1 MVITENKLMTN
12 KLSNTRNM
20 GFIAHIDAGKTS
32 VSECVLFYTGR
43 THKAGNIDD
52 GNTVLDW
59 MAQERE
65 RGVTIVSAATS
76 CEWNGFDINIIDTPG
91 HVDFTA
97 EVERSLRVLDGA
109 VVVLDSVAGVQPQSE
124 TVWRQANKYNVPRMV
139 FVNKMDKIGADF
151 DRATQTLIDRLSA
164 NPVPIQIPIGAEDK
178 FEGIIDLVEQKAIY
192 YKIGDDQG
200 HIDKVTDIPEDLKSK
215 AEEYRSNLIEKVAE
229 NDEAFL
235 EIVFSGE
242 EFDNQTFKNAIRRVT
257 ISNSI
262 IPIMCGT
269 ALKRKAIQPMLDAIG
284 EYLPS
289 PLDVPSVSGKE
300 YRGEADQTRKA
311 DDNEPFAAL
320 AFKTVSDPY
329 IGRLIYF
336 RVYSGSIDAGAG
348 VLNTIT
354 GKKERMGRIVKMHAD
369 DREEIKSVRA
379 GDIAAA
385 VGLKDTSTGHTIC
398 DENQPIILENITFPE
413 PVVAVSVEPKMKSDK
428 DKLQEALLKMAEEDP
443 TFKVSYNDE
452 TAETLISGMGEF
464 HLEIMVDRMKR
475 ELNVECNTGKPQ
487 VAYRETI
494 TSNSGAEGKFIRQSG
509 GRGQYGH
516 CVLEVEPKER
526 GSGFEFV
533 DSIKGGAIPRQYIP
547 AVRKGIIEG
556 LTSGNLLGYPVVD
569 IKVNLIDGSFHDVDS
584 SEVAFTIA
592 GSMAVKDAIKKGNPV
607 ALEPIM
613 KIEVTTP
620 GDFLGEVIGDLNRRR
635 GQVSETT
642 SITDTQIIKASVPLG
657 ESFGYANTLR
667 SLTQGRASFSME
679 FERYD
684 ELPKSILKGKME
696 DQGK

>member
-1 MVITENKLMTN
+1 MTIN
-12 KLSNTRNM
+12 LEKTRNM

-43 THKAGNIDD
+43 THKAGTIDD

-76 CEWNGFDINIIDTPG
+76 CEWNGYDINIIDTPG

-124 TVWRQANKYNVPRMV
+124 TVWRQANKYNVPRMI
-139 FVNKMDKIGADF
+139 FVNKMDKIGANF
-151 DRATQTLIDRLSA
+151 DYAIQTTIDRLSA
-164 NPVPIQIPIGAEDK
+164 NPVPIQMPIGAEDK

-192 YKIGDDQG
+192 YKIGDDEG
-200 HIDKVTDIPEDLKSK
+200 HIDKVTEIPEDLKSK

-229 NDEAFL
+229 NDEEFL
-235 EIVFSGE
+235 EVVFSGE
-242 EFDNQTFKNAIRRVT
+242 EFDDQTFKNAIRRVT
-257 ISNSI
+257 ISNAI
-262 IPIMCGT
+262 IPVMCGT

-289 PLDVPSVSGKE
+289 PLDVPAVTGKE
-300 YRGEADQTRKA
+300 YRGESDKIRKA
-311 DDNEPFAAL
+311 DSKEPFAAL

-369 DREEIKSVRA
+369 DREEIKSVSA

-398 DENQPIILENITFPE
+398 DESQPIILEQITFPE
-413 PVVAVSVEPKMKSDK
+413 PVVAVSVEPKLKSDK
-428 DKLQEALLKMAEEDP
+428 DKLQEALLKMADEDP

-494 TSNSGAEGKFIRQSG
+494 TTSANAEGKFIRQSG

-516 CVLEVEPKER
+516 CEIEIEPQKS
-526 GSGFEFV
+526 GAGFEFV
-533 DSIKGGAIPRQYIP
+533 DSIKGGAIPREYIP

-556 LTSGNLLGYPVVD
+556 LNSGHLLGYPIVD
-569 IKVNLIDGSFHDVDS
+569 VKVNLVDGSFHDVDS

-592 GSMAVKDAIKKGNPV
+592 GSMAVKAAVKKGAPV

-635 GQVSETT
+635 GMVSETNT
-642 SITDTQIIKASVPLG
+642 QSDTQIIKGSVPLG

-679 FERYD
+679 FEKY
-684 ELPKSILKGKME
+684 EQLPKSILKEKME
-696 DQGK
+696 DQGTANG

>member
-1 MVITENKLMTN
+1 MTD

-229 NDEAFL
+229 NDEDFL

-413 PVVAVSVEPKMKSDK
+413 PVVSVSVEPKMKSDK

-494 TSNSGAEGKFIRQSG
+494 TSNSEAEGKFIRQSG

-516 CVLEVEPKER
+516 CVLEVEPKES

-533 DSIKGGAIPRQYIP
+533 DSIKGGSIPREYIP

-556 LTSGNLLGYPVVD
+556 LTTGNLLGYPVVD

-592 GSMAVKDAIKKGNPV
+592 GSMAVKDAIRKGNPV

-642 SITDTQIIKASVPLG
+642 SITDTQIIKGSVPLG

-684 ELPKSILKGKME
+684 QLPKSILKGKME

>member
-1 MVITENKLMTN
+1 MTVN
-12 KLSNTRNM
+12 LEKTRNM

-43 THKAGNIDD
+43 THKAGTIDD

-76 CEWNGFDINIIDTPG
+76 CEWNGYDINIIDTPG

-124 TVWRQANKYNVPRMV
+124 TVWRQANKYNVPRMI
-139 FVNKMDKIGADF
+139 FVNKMDKIGANF
-151 DRATQTLIDRLSA
+151 DYAIQTTVDRLSA
-164 NPVPIQIPIGAEDK
+164 NPVPIQMPIGAEDK

-192 YKIGDDQG
+192 YKIGDDEG
-200 HIDKVTDIPEDLKSK
+200 HIDKVTEIPEELKSK

-229 NDEAFL
+229 NDEDFL
-235 EIVFSGE
+235 EVVFSGD
-242 EFDNQTFKNAIRRVT
+242 EFDDQTFKNAIRRVT
-257 ISNSI
+257 ISNAI
-262 IPIMCGT
+262 IPVMCGT
-269 ALKRKAIQPMLDAIG
+269 ALKRKAIQPMHDAIG

-289 PLDVPSVSGKE
+289 PLDVPAVTGKE
-300 YRGEADQTRKA
+300 YRGESDKVRKA
-311 DDNEPFAAL
+311 DSEEPFAAL

-369 DREEIKSVRA
+369 DREEIKSVSA

-398 DENQPIILENITFPE
+398 DESQPIILEQITFPE
-413 PVVAVSVEPKMKSDK
+413 PVVAVSVEPKLKSDK
-428 DKLQEALLKMAEEDP
+428 DKLQEALLKMADEDP

-494 TSNSGAEGKFIRQSG
+494 TTSANAEGKFIRQSG

-516 CVLEVEPKER
+516 CEIEIEPQKS
-526 GSGFEFV
+526 GAGFEFV
-533 DSIKGGAIPRQYIP
+533 DSIKGGAIPREYIP

-556 LTSGNLLGYPVVD
+556 LNSGHLLGYPIVD
-569 IKVNLIDGSFHDVDS
+569 VKVNLVDGSFHDVDS

-592 GSMAVKDAIKKGNPV
+592 GSMAVKAAVRKGAPV

-635 GQVSETT
+635 GMVSETNT
-642 SITDTQIIKASVPLG
+642 QSDTQIIKGSVPLG

-679 FERYD
+679 FEKY
-684 ELPKSILKGKME
+684 EQLPKSILKEKME
-696 DQGK
+696 DQGTANG

>member
-1 MVITENKLMTN
+1 MAVNLAK
-12 KLSNTRNM
+12 TRNM

-43 THKAGNIDD
+43 THKAGTIDD

-76 CEWNGFDINIIDTPG
+76 CEWNGYDINIIDTPG

-124 TVWRQANKYNVPRMV
+124 TVWRQANKYNVPRMI
-139 FVNKMDKIGADF
+139 FINKMDKIGANF
-151 DRATQTLIDRLSA
+151 DYAIQTTVDRLSA
-164 NPVPIQIPIGAEDK
+164 NPVPIQMPIGAEDK
-178 FEGIIDLVEQKAIY
+178 FEGIIDLIEQKAIY

-200 HIDKVTDIPEDLKSK
+200 HIDKVTEIPDELKSK

-229 NDEAFL
+229 NDEEFL
-235 EIVFSGE
+235 EVVFSGE
-242 EFDNQTFKNAIRRVT
+242 EFDDQIFKDAIRRVT
-257 ISNSI
+257 ISNAI
-262 IPIMCGT
+262 IPVMCGT

-289 PLDVPSVSGKE
+289 PIDVPAVTGKE
-300 YRGEADQTRKA
+300 YRGESDKVRKA
-311 DDNEPFAAL
+311 DSEEPFAAL

-369 DREEIKSVRA
+369 DREEIKSVSA

-398 DENQPIILENITFPE
+398 DESQPIILEQITFPE
-413 PVVAVSVEPKMKSDK
+413 PVVAVSVEPKLKSDK
-428 DKLQEALLKMAEEDP
+428 DKLQEALLKMADEDP

-494 TSNSGAEGKFIRQSG
+494 TTSANAEGKFIRQSG

-516 CVLEVEPKER
+516 CEIEIEPQKS
-526 GSGFEFV
+526 GAGFEFV
-533 DSIKGGAIPRQYIP
+533 DSIKGGAIPREYIP

-556 LTSGNLLGYPVVD
+556 LNSGQLLGYPIVD
-569 IKVNLIDGSFHDVDS
+569 IKVNLVDGSFHDVDS

-592 GSMAVKDAIKKGNPV
+592 GSMAVKAAVRKGAPV

-635 GQVSETT
+635 GMVSETNT
-642 SITDTQIIKASVPLG
+642 VSDSQIIKGSVPLG

-679 FERYD
+679 FEKY
-684 ELPKSILKGKME
+684 EQLPKSILKGKME
-696 DQGK
+696 EQGTGNG

>member
-1 MVITENKLMTN
+1 MAINLEK
-12 KLSNTRNM
+12 TRNM

-43 THKAGNIDD
+43 THKAGTIDD

-76 CEWNGFDINIIDTPG
+76 CEWNGYDINIIDTPG

-139 FVNKMDKIGADF
+139 FINKMDKIGANF
-151 DRATQTLIDRLSA
+151 DYAIQTTIDRLSA
-164 NPVPIQIPIGAEDK
+164 NPVPIQMPIGAEDK
-178 FEGIIDLVEQKAIY
+178 FEGVIDLVEQKAIY

-200 HIDKVTDIPEDLKSK
+200 HIDKVTDIPDDLKDK

-229 NDEAFL
+229 NDEEFL

-242 EFDNQTFKNAIRRVT
+242 EFDAQTFKDAIRRVT
-257 ISNSI
+257 ISNAI
-262 IPIMCGT
+262 IPVMCGT
-269 ALKRKAIQPMLDAIG
+269 ALKRKAVQPMLDAIG
-284 EYLPS
+284 DYLPS
-289 PLDVPSVSGKE
+289 PLDVPAVTGKV
-300 YRGEADQTRKA
+300 YRGETDETRKA
-311 DDNEPFAAL
+311 DSEEPFAAL

-369 DREEIKSVRA
+369 DREEIKSVSA

-398 DENQPIILENITFPE
+398 DENKPIILEQITFPE

-428 DKLQEALLKMAEEDP
+428 DKLQEALLKMADEDP

-494 TSNSGAEGKFIRQSG
+494 TAPANAEGKFIRQSG

-516 CVLEVEPKER
+516 CVIEVEPQKS

-533 DSIKGGAIPRQYIP
+533 DSIKGGAIPREYIP

-556 LTSGNLLGYPVVD
+556 LNSGNLLGYPVVD
-569 IKVNLIDGSFHDVDS
+569 IKVNLVDGSFHDVDS

-592 GSMAVKDAIKKGNPV
+592 GSMAVKAAIKKGSPV

-635 GQVSETT
+635 GMVSETNT
-642 SITDTQIIKASVPLG
+642 QSDTQIIKGSVPLG

-679 FERYD
+679 FEKYE

-696 DQGK
+696 EQGN

>member
-1 MVITENKLMTN
+1 MTVN
-12 KLSNTRNM
+12 LEKTRNM

-43 THKAGNIDD
+43 THKAGTIDD

-76 CEWNGFDINIIDTPG
+76 CEWNGYDINIIDTPG

-124 TVWRQANKYNVPRMV
+124 TVWRQANKYNVPRMI
-139 FVNKMDKIGADF
+139 FVNKMDKIGANF
-151 DRATQTLIDRLSA
+151 DYAIQTTVDRLSA
-164 NPVPIQIPIGAEDK
+164 NPVPIQMPIGAEDK

-192 YKIGDDQG
+192 YKIGDDEG
-200 HIDKVTDIPEDLKSK
+200 HIDKVTEIPEDLKSK

-229 NDEAFL
+229 NDEEFL
-235 EIVFSGE
+235 EVVFSGE
-242 EFDNQTFKNAIRRVT
+242 EFDAQTFKNAIRRVT
-257 ISNSI
+257 ISNAI
-262 IPIMCGT
+262 IPVMCGT

-289 PLDVPSVSGKE
+289 PLDVPAVTGKE
-300 YRGEADQTRKA
+300 YRGESDKVRKA
-311 DDNEPFAAL
+311 DSEEPFAAL

-369 DREEIKSVRA
+369 DREEIKSVSA

-398 DENQPIILENITFPE
+398 DESQPIILEQITFPE
-413 PVVAVSVEPKMKSDK
+413 PVVAVSVEPKLKSDK
-428 DKLQEALLKMAEEDP
+428 DKLQEALLKMADEDP

-494 TSNSGAEGKFIRQSG
+494 TTSANAEGKFIRQSG

-516 CVLEVEPKER
+516 CEIEIEPQKS
-526 GSGFEFV
+526 GAGFEFV
-533 DSIKGGAIPRQYIP
+533 DSIKGGAIPREYIP

-556 LTSGNLLGYPVVD
+556 LNSGHLLGYPIVD
-569 IKVNLIDGSFHDVDS
+569 VKVNLVDGSFHDVDS

-592 GSMAVKDAIKKGNPV
+592 GSMAVKAAVKKGAPV

-635 GQVSETT
+635 GMVSETNT
-642 SITDTQIIKASVPLG
+642 QSDTQIIKGSVPLG

-679 FERYD
+679 FEKY
-684 ELPKSILKGKME
+684 EQLPKSILKEKME
-696 DQGK
+696 DQGTANG

>member
-1 MVITENKLMTN
+1 MSANLAK
-12 KLSNTRNM
+12 TRNM

-76 CEWNGFDINIIDTPG
+76 CEWNGYDINIIDTPG

-139 FVNKMDKIGADF
+139 FINKMDKIGANF
-151 DRATQTLIDRLSA
+151 DLATQTLVDRLRA
-164 NPVPIQIPIGAEDK
+164 NPVAIQIPIGSEDK
-178 FEGIIDLVEQKAIY
+178 FEGIVDLVEQKAIY

-200 HIDKVTDIPEDLKSK
+200 HIDKVTEIPEDLKNK
-215 AEEYRSNLIEKVAE
+215 ADEYRAKLIEKVAE
-229 NDEAFL
+229 NDEKFL
-235 EIVFSGE
+235 EVVFSGE
-242 EFDNQTFKNAIRRVT
+242 KFNAETFKSAIRRVT

-262 IPIMCGT
+262 IPVMCGT
-269 ALKRKAIQPMLDAIG
+269 ALKRKAVQPMLDAIG
-284 EYLPS
+284 DYLPS
-289 PLDVPSVSGKE
+289 PLDVPSVTGKE
-300 YRGEADQTRKA
+300 YRGESDQIRKA
-311 DDNEPFAAL
+311 DINEPFAAL

-336 RVYSGSIDAGAG
+336 RVYSGTINAGAG
-348 VLNTIT
+348 VLNTVT

-369 DREEIKSVRA
+369 DREEIKSVSA
-379 GDIAAA
+379 GDIACA

-398 DENQPIILENITFPE
+398 DENQPIILEKITFPE
-413 PVVAVSVEPKMKSDK
+413 PVVSVSVEPKLKSDK
-428 DKLQEALLKMAEEDP
+428 DKLQEALLKMADEDP

-494 TSNSGAEGKFIRQSG
+494 TTSSKAEGKFIRQSG

-516 CVLEVEPKER
+516 CVIEVEPQK
-526 GSGFEFV
+526 GGKGFEFV
-533 DSIKGGAIPRQYIP
+533 DSIKGGSIPREYIP

-556 LTSGNLLGYPVVD
+556 LTSGALLGYPVVD
-569 IKVNLIDGSFHDVDS
+569 VKVNLIDGSFHDVDS

-592 GSMAVKDAIKKGNPV
+592 GSMAVKAAVRKGSPV
-607 ALEPIM
+607 VLEPIM

-620 GDFLGEVIGDLNRRR
+620 SDFLGEVIGDLNRRR
-635 GQVSETT
+635 GLVSETNT
-642 SITDTQIIKASVPLG
+642 QSNTQIIKGSVPLG

-679 FERYD
+679 FEKYYQ
-684 ELPKSILKGKME
+684 LPKSILKGKME
-696 DQGK
+696 EQGVK

>member
-1 MVITENKLMTN
+1 MAINLEK
-12 KLSNTRNM
+12 TRNM

-43 THKAGNIDD
+43 THKAGTIDD

-76 CEWNGFDINIIDTPG
+76 CEWNGYDINIIDTPG

-139 FVNKMDKIGADF
+139 FINKMDKIGANF
-151 DRATQTLIDRLSA
+151 DYAIQTTIDRLSA
-164 NPVPIQIPIGAEDK
+164 NPVPIQMPIGAEDK
-178 FEGIIDLVEQKAIY
+178 FEGVIDLVEQKAIY

-200 HIDKVTDIPEDLKSK
+200 HIDKVTDIPEDLKDK

-229 NDEAFL
+229 NDEEFL

-242 EFDNQTFKNAIRRVT
+242 EFDAQTFKDAIRRVT
-257 ISNSI
+257 ISNAI
-262 IPIMCGT
+262 IPVMCGT
-269 ALKRKAIQPMLDAIG
+269 ALKRKAVQPMLDAIG
-284 EYLPS
+284 DYLPS
-289 PLDVPSVSGKE
+289 PLDVPAVTGKV
-300 YRGEADQTRKA
+300 YRGETDETRKA
-311 DDNEPFAAL
+311 DSKEPFAAL

-369 DREEIKSVRA
+369 DREEIKSVSA

-398 DENQPIILENITFPE
+398 DESKPIILEQITFPE

-428 DKLQEALLKMAEEDP
+428 DKLQEALLKMADEDP

-494 TSNSGAEGKFIRQSG
+494 TSPANAEGKFIRQSG

-516 CVLEVEPKER
+516 CVIEVEPQKS

-533 DSIKGGAIPRQYIP
+533 DSIKGGAIPREYIP

-556 LTSGNLLGYPVVD
+556 LNSGNLLGYPVVD
-569 IKVNLIDGSFHDVDS
+569 IKVNLVDGSFHDVDS

-592 GSMAVKDAIKKGNPV
+592 GSMAVKAAIKKGSPV

-635 GQVSETT
+635 GMVSETST
-642 SITDTQIIKASVPLG
+642 QSDTQIIKGSVPLG

-679 FERYD
+679 FEKYE

-696 DQGK
+696 EQGN

>member
-1 MVITENKLMTN
+1 MSANLAK
-12 KLSNTRNM
+12 TRNM

-76 CEWNGFDINIIDTPG
+76 CEWNGYDINIIDTPG

-139 FVNKMDKIGADF
+139 FINKMDKIGADF
-151 DRATQTLIDRLSA
+151 DLASQTLIDRLRA
-164 NPVPIQIPIGAEDK
+164 NPVAIQIPIGSEDK
-178 FEGIIDLVEQKAIY
+178 FEGIVDLVEQKAIY

-200 HIDKVTDIPEDLKSK
+200 HIDKVTEIPEDLKNK
-215 AEEYRSNLIEKVAE
+215 ADEYRAKLIEKVAE
-229 NDEAFL
+229 NDEKFL
-235 EIVFSGE
+235 EVVFSGE
-242 EFDNQTFKNAIRRVT
+242 EFDAETFKGAIRRVT

-262 IPIMCGT
+262 IPVMCGT
-269 ALKRKAIQPMLDAIG
+269 ALKRKAVQPMLDAIG
-284 EYLPS
+284 DYLPS
-289 PLDVPSVSGKE
+289 PLDVPSVTGKE
-300 YRGEADQTRKA
+300 YRGESDQIRKA
-311 DDNEPFAAL
+311 DINEPFAAL

-336 RVYSGSIDAGAG
+336 RVYSGTINAGAG
-348 VLNTIT
+348 VLNTVT

-369 DREEIKSVRA
+369 DREEIKSVSA
-379 GDIAAA
+379 GDIACA

-398 DENQPIILENITFPE
+398 DENQPIILEKITFPE
-413 PVVAVSVEPKMKSDK
+413 PVVAVSVEPKLKSDK
-428 DKLQEALLKMAEEDP
+428 DKLQEALLKMADEDP

-494 TSNSGAEGKFIRQSG
+494 TTSSKAEGKFIRQSG

-516 CVLEVEPKER
+516 CVIEVEPQK
-526 GSGFEFV
+526 GGKGFEFV
-533 DSIKGGAIPRQYIP
+533 DSIKGGSIPREYIP

-556 LTSGNLLGYPVVD
+556 LTSGALLGYPVVD
-569 IKVNLIDGSFHDVDS
+569 VKVNLIDGSFHDVDS

-592 GSMAVKDAIKKGNPV
+592 GSMAVKAAVRKGSPV
-607 ALEPIM
+607 VLEPIM

-620 GDFLGEVIGDLNRRR
+620 SDFLGEVIGDLNRRR
-635 GQVSETT
+635 GLVSETNT
-642 SITDTQIIKASVPLG
+642 QSNTQIIKGSVPLG

-679 FERYD
+679 FEKYYQ
-684 ELPKSILKGKME
+684 LPKSILKGKME
-696 DQGK
+696 EQGVK

>member
-1 MVITENKLMTN
+1 MAINLEK
-12 KLSNTRNM
+12 TRNM

-43 THKAGNIDD
+43 THKAGTIDD

-59 MAQERE
+59 MEQERE

-76 CEWNGFDINIIDTPG
+76 CEWNGYDINIIDTPG

-139 FVNKMDKIGADF
+139 FINKMDKIGANF
-151 DRATQTLIDRLSA
+151 DYAIQTTIDRLSA
-164 NPVPIQIPIGAEDK
+164 NPVPIQMPIGAEDK
-178 FEGIIDLVEQKAIY
+178 FEGVIDLVEQKAIY

-200 HIDKVTDIPEDLKSK
+200 HIDKVTDIPEDLKDK

-229 NDEAFL
+229 NDEEFL

-242 EFDNQTFKNAIRRVT
+242 EFDAQTFKDAIRRVT
-257 ISNSI
+257 ISNAI
-262 IPIMCGT
+262 IPVMCGT
-269 ALKRKAIQPMLDAIG
+269 ALKRKAVQPMLDAIG
-284 EYLPS
+284 DYLPS
-289 PLDVPSVSGKE
+289 PLDVPSVTGKV
-300 YRGEADQTRKA
+300 YRGETDETRKA
-311 DDNEPFAAL
+311 DSEEPFAAL

-369 DREEIKSVRA
+369 DREEIKTVSA

-398 DENQPIILENITFPE
+398 DESKPIILEQITFPE

-428 DKLQEALLKMAEEDP
+428 DKLQEALLKMADEDP

-494 TSNSGAEGKFIRQSG
+494 TSPANAEGKFIRQSG

-516 CVLEVEPKER
+516 CVIEVEPQKS

-533 DSIKGGAIPRQYIP
+533 DSIKGGAIPREYIP

-556 LTSGNLLGYPVVD
+556 LNSGNLLGYPVVD
-569 IKVNLIDGSFHDVDS
+569 IKVNLVDGSFHDVDS

-592 GSMAVKDAIKKGNPV
+592 GSMAVKAAIKKGSPV

-635 GQVSETT
+635 GMVSETNT
-642 SITDTQIIKASVPLG
+642 QSDTQIIKGSVPLG

-679 FERYD
+679 FEKYE

-696 DQGK
+696 EQGN

>member
-1 MVITENKLMTN
+1 MVITENKLMTT

-59 MAQERE
+59 MAQEKE

-229 NDEAFL
+229 NDEDFL

-413 PVVAVSVEPKMKSDK
+413 PVVSVSVEPKMKSDK

-494 TSNSGAEGKFIRQSG
+494 TSKSDAEGKFIRQSG

-516 CVLEVEPKER
+516 CVLEVEPKES

-533 DSIKGGAIPRQYIP
+533 DSIKGGSIPREYIP

-556 LTSGNLLGYPVVD
+556 LTTGNLLGYPVVD

-592 GSMAVKDAIKKGNPV
+592 GSMAVKDAIRKGNPV

-642 SITDTQIIKASVPLG
+642 SITDTQIIKGSVPLG

-684 ELPKSILKGKME
+684 QLPKSILKGKME

>member
-1 MVITENKLMTN
+1 MTVN
-12 KLSNTRNM
+12 LEKTRNM

-43 THKAGNIDD
+43 THKAGTIDD

-76 CEWNGFDINIIDTPG
+76 CEWNGYDINIIDTPG

-124 TVWRQANKYNVPRMV
+124 TVWRQANKYNVPRMI
-139 FVNKMDKIGADF
+139 FVNKMDKIGANF
-151 DRATQTLIDRLSA
+151 DYAIQTTVDRLSA
-164 NPVPIQIPIGAEDK
+164 NPVPIQMPIGAEDK

-192 YKIGDDQG
+192 YKIGDDEG
-200 HIDKVTDIPEDLKSK
+200 HIDKVTEIPEELKSK

-229 NDEAFL
+229 NDEEFL
-235 EIVFSGE
+235 EVVFSGD
-242 EFDNQTFKNAIRRVT
+242 EFDDQTFKNAIRRVT
-257 ISNSI
+257 ISNAI
-262 IPIMCGT
+262 IPVMCGT

-289 PLDVPSVSGKE
+289 PLDVPAVTGKE
-300 YRGEADQTRKA
+300 YRGESDKVRKA
-311 DDNEPFAAL
+311 DSKEPFAAL

-369 DREEIKSVRA
+369 DREEIKSVSA

-398 DENQPIILENITFPE
+398 DESQPIILEQITFPE
-413 PVVAVSVEPKMKSDK
+413 PVVAVSVEPKLKSDK
-428 DKLQEALLKMAEEDP
+428 DKLQEALLKMADEDP

-494 TSNSGAEGKFIRQSG
+494 TTSANAEGKFIRQSG

-516 CVLEVEPKER
+516 CEIEIEPQKS
-526 GSGFEFV
+526 GAGFEFV
-533 DSIKGGAIPRQYIP
+533 DSIKGGAIPREYIP

-556 LTSGNLLGYPVVD
+556 LNTGHLLGYPIVD
-569 IKVNLIDGSFHDVDS
+569 VKVNLVDGSFHDVDS

-592 GSMAVKDAIKKGNPV
+592 GSMAVKAAVRKGAPV

-635 GQVSETT
+635 GMVSETNT
-642 SITDTQIIKASVPLG
+642 QSDTQIIKGSVPLG

-679 FERYD
+679 FEKY
-684 ELPKSILKGKME
+684 EQLPKSILKEKME
-696 DQGK
+696 DQGTANG

>member
-1 MVITENKLMTN
+1 MAINLEK
-12 KLSNTRNM
+12 TRNM

-43 THKAGNIDD
+43 THKAGTIDD

-76 CEWNGFDINIIDTPG
+76 CEWNGYDINIIDTPG

-139 FVNKMDKIGADF
+139 FINKMDKIGANF
-151 DRATQTLIDRLSA
+151 DYAIQTTIDRLSA
-164 NPVPIQIPIGAEDK
+164 NPVPIQMPIGAEDK
-178 FEGIIDLVEQKAIY
+178 FEGVIDLVEQKAIY

-200 HIDKVTDIPEDLKSK
+200 HIDKVTDIPEDLKDK
-215 AEEYRSNLIEKVAE
+215 AEEYRSHLIEKVAE
-229 NDEAFL
+229 NDEEFL

-242 EFDNQTFKNAIRRVT
+242 EFDAQTFKDAIRRVT
-257 ISNSI
+257 ISNAI
-262 IPIMCGT
+262 IPVMCGT
-269 ALKRKAIQPMLDAIG
+269 ALKRKAVQPMLDAIG
-284 EYLPS
+284 DYLPS
-289 PLDVPSVSGKE
+289 PLDVPAVTGKV
-300 YRGEADQTRKA
+300 YRGETDETRKA
-311 DDNEPFAAL
+311 DSEEPFAAL

-369 DREEIKSVRA
+369 DREEIKSVSA

-398 DENQPIILENITFPE
+398 DESKPIILEQITFPE

-428 DKLQEALLKMAEEDP
+428 DKLQEALLKMADEDP

-494 TSNSGAEGKFIRQSG
+494 TAPANAEGKFIRQSG

-516 CVLEVEPKER
+516 CVIEVEPQKS

-533 DSIKGGAIPRQYIP
+533 DSIKGGAIPREYIP

-556 LTSGNLLGYPVVD
+556 LNSGNLLGYPVVD
-569 IKVNLIDGSFHDVDS
+569 IKVNLVDGSFHDVDS

-592 GSMAVKDAIKKGNPV
+592 GSMAVKAAIKKGSPV

-620 GDFLGEVIGDLNRRR
+620 GEFLGEVIGDLNRRR
-635 GQVSETT
+635 GMVSETNT
-642 SITDTQIIKASVPLG
+642 QSDTQIIKGSVPLG

-679 FERYD
+679 FEKYE

-696 DQGK
+696 EQGN

>member
-1 MVITENKLMTN
+1 MAVNLAK
-12 KLSNTRNM
+12 TRNM

-43 THKAGNIDD
+43 THKAGTIDD

-76 CEWNGFDINIIDTPG
+76 CEWNGYDINIIDTPG

-124 TVWRQANKYNVPRMV
+124 TVWRQANKYNVPRMI
-139 FVNKMDKIGADF
+139 FVNKMDKIGANF
-151 DRATQTLIDRLSA
+151 DYAIQTTVDRLSA
-164 NPVPIQIPIGAEDK
+164 NPVPIQMPIGAEDK
-178 FEGIIDLVEQKAIY
+178 FEGIIDLIEQKAIY

-200 HIDKVTDIPEDLKSK
+200 HIDKVTEIPDELKSK

-229 NDEAFL
+229 NDEEFL
-235 EIVFSGE
+235 EVVFSGE
-242 EFDNQTFKNAIRRVT
+242 EFDDQIFKDAIRRVT
-257 ISNSI
+257 ISNAI
-262 IPIMCGT
+262 IPVMCGT

-289 PLDVPSVSGKE
+289 PIDVPAVTGKE
-300 YRGEADQTRKA
+300 YRGESDKVRKA
-311 DDNEPFAAL
+311 DSEEPFAAL

-369 DREEIKSVRA
+369 DREEIKSVSA

-398 DENQPIILENITFPE
+398 DESQPIILEQITFPE
-413 PVVAVSVEPKMKSDK
+413 PVVAVSVEPKLKSDK
-428 DKLQEALLKMAEEDP
+428 DKLQEALLKMADEDP

-494 TSNSGAEGKFIRQSG
+494 TTSANAEGKFIRQSG

-516 CVLEVEPKER
+516 CEIEIEPQKS
-526 GSGFEFV
+526 GAGFEFV
-533 DSIKGGAIPRQYIP
+533 DSIKGGAIPREYIP

-556 LTSGNLLGYPVVD
+556 LNSGQLLGYPIVD
-569 IKVNLIDGSFHDVDS
+569 IKVNLVDGSFHDVDS

-592 GSMAVKDAIKKGNPV
+592 GSMAVKAAVRKGAPV

-635 GQVSETT
+635 GMVSETNT
-642 SITDTQIIKASVPLG
+642 VSDSQIIKGSVPLG

-679 FERYD
+679 FEKY
-684 ELPKSILKGKME
+684 EQLPKSILKEKME
-696 DQGK
+696 DQGTANG